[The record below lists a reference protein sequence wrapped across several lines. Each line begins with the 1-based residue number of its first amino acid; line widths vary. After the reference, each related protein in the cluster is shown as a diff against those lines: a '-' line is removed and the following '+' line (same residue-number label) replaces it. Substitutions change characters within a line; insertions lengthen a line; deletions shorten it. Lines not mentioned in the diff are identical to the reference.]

1 MYLLSLTAPFLH
13 RKTISVW
20 ISSPSFFQNQ
30 ISMVQRFPH
39 QRFVFVAFN
48 TPIWSRTTT
57 PEANIEF
64 LVSKAA
70 SNYTVV
76 HIVAPIWL

>member
-39 QRFVFVAFN
+39 QICTKGEN
-48 TPIWSRTTT
+48 
-57 PEANIEF
+57 
-64 LVSKAA
+64 
-70 SNYTVV
+70 
-76 HIVAPIWL
+76 WLDRHC